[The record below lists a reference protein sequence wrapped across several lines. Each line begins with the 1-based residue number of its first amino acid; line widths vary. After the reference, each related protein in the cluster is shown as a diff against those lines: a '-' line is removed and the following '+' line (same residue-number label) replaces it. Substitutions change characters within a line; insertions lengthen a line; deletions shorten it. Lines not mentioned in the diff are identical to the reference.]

1 MLLITTNSLNHLY
14 LRDGHVSNAEMNYK
28 QNRFE
33 WKQTQKEKKIE
44 NIPNGNNKT
53 SKRRAKA
60 EFNKKKQPNDE
71 QKPNSTKK
79 TSKTF
84 NTQNI
89 L

>member
-33 WKQTQKEKKIE
+33 WKQTQKEETIE

-60 EFNKKKQPNDE
+60 KFNKKKRA
-71 QKPNSTKK
+71 KHK
-79 TSKTF
+79 F